1 MAGSLLVFDTE
12 ATDLEPGQICQ
23 LAYLLEQDGEITAR
37 NYFFS
42 VDDMSPGAQEVH
54 GFSKEMLEE
63 AGISETLIRISV
75 GLEDADDIIADLEK
89 HLAAV

>member
-63 AGISETLIRISV
+63 LSN
-75 GLEDADDIIADLEK
+75 
-89 HLAAV
+89 AATVTKVHAPV

>member
-1 MAGSLLVFDTE
+1 
-12 ATDLEPGQICQ
+12 
-23 LAYLLEQDGEITAR
+23 
-37 NYFFS
+37 
-42 VDDMSPGAQEVH
+42 
-54 GFSKEMLEE
+54 MLEE